1 MPMLA
6 DDQQVA
12 QRVLDHIARKTT
24 DLAPAVWREPVE
36 HYRSPAVL
44 DTEIRQVMRR
54 TPTPFCPSAALAR
67 PGDYVAREAA
77 GTPLLAVRGKDG
89 VVRAFRNA
97 CRHRGMPVASGSGNA
112 PAFACRYHGW
122 TYALDGQLRQV
133 PDEHGFPGLDK
144 GCHGLVP
151 VQVQERLGL
160 VFITQDLT
168 QDGPPPNDPALD
180 GLQPLLHPDW
190 ELLATRE
197 RVVDANWKVMLE
209 GFIEGYHIRST
220 HRDSFYPYGFDN
232 LNLIEPFGRHCRVT
246 YPFRR
251 IRKLADVPLAER
263 NVDGLLTYVYHL
275 FPNTLVTML
284 SRHTNLVVL
293 EPMGV
298 GRTLVISYTLADV
311 SGGDEAARAA
321 ALRDADFVRDVGAAE
336 DREVICAIQ
345 KGLASRA
352 NEHFTFGLF
361 EGAITH
367 FHRMLT
373 AARGTADTL

>member
-1 MPMLA
+1 MPLLA
-6 DDQQVA
+6 SDQQVA
-12 QRVLDHIARKTT
+12 QRVLDHIAQRST
-24 DLAPAVWREPVE
+24 DQAGAVWREPVA
-36 HYRSPAVL
+36 HYRSPEVL
-44 DTEIRQVMRR
+44 DTELRQVLRR
-54 TPTPFCPSAALAR
+54 TPTPFCPSAALAQ
-67 PGDYVAREAA
+67 PGDYVARSAA

-133 PDEHGFPGLDK
+133 PHEQGFPGLDK
-144 GCHGLVP
+144 ACSGLVP
-151 VQVQERLGL
+151 VPVEERLGL
-160 VFITQDLT
+160 VFITQDGAALH
-168 QDGPPPNDPALD
+168 DAALD
-180 GLQPLLHPDW
+180 ELPPLLPDGW

-197 RVVDANWKVMLE
+197 RVVEANWKVMLE

-220 HRDSFYPYGFDN
+220 HRESFYPYGFDN

-251 IRKLADVPLAER
+251 IAKLADVPPAER
-263 NVDGLLTYVYHL
+263 QVDGLLTYVYHL
-275 FPNTLVTML
+275 FPNTLVTQL

-298 GRTLVISYTLADV
+298 DRTLEVSYTLGDVRGAD
-311 SGGDEAARAA
+311 DEARALV
-321 ALRDADFVRDVGAAE
+321 LRDADFVRDVGAAE

-345 KGLASRA
+345 QGLASQA

-361 EGAITH
+361 EGAISH
-367 FHRMLT
+367 FHRTLT
-373 AARGTADTL
+373 AARGA

>member
-1 MPMLA
+1 MPILA

-12 QRVLDHIARKTT
+12 QRVLNHMAQRTT
-24 DLAPAVWREPVE
+24 DLAPAVWREPVDN
-36 HYRSPAVL
+36 YLSTAVL

-54 TPTPFCPSAALAR
+54 TPTAFCPSAALSK
-67 PGDYVAREAA
+67 PGDYVARDAA

-97 CRHRGMPVASGSGNA
+97 CRHRGMQVASGIGNA

-133 PDEHGFPGLDK
+133 PDPHGFPGLDK

-160 VFITQDLT
+160 VFITQDA
-168 QDGPPPNDPALD
+168 ALVSD
-180 GLQPLLHPDW
+180 ASLDEVQPLLPPEY

-197 RVVDANWKVMLE
+197 RIVDANWKVMLE

-220 HRDSFYPYGFDN
+220 HRESFYPYGFDN

-251 IRKLADVPLAER
+251 ISKLADVPPAER
-263 NVDGLLTYVYHL
+263 RVDGLLTYVYHL
-275 FPNTLVTML
+275 FPNVLVTML

-298 GRTLVISYTLADV
+298 DRTLEISYTLADV
-311 SGGDEAARAA
+311 RGADDEARTA
-321 ALRDADFVRDVGAAE
+321 ALRDADFVREVGAAE

-345 KGLASRA
+345 KGLASQA
-352 NEHFTFGLF
+352 NDHFTFGLF
-361 EGAITH
+361 EGAISH
-367 FHRMLT
+367 FHQT
-373 AARGTADTL
+373 IAAARNAAAPT